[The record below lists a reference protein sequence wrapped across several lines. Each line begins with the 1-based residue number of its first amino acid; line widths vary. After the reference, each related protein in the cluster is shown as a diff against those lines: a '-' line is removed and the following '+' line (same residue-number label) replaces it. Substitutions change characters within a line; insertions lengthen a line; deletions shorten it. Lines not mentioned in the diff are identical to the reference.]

1 MGDCT
6 YLLRNDGDIAKDGVT
21 CYRRDVADP
30 HLVAY
35 IREHA
40 PAWGTESL
48 KRHLLAQGVDPV
60 QLDAALLEA
69 TPALTPLVAVPHAP
83 PPGATPP
90 TAPGRRKPGSKAAIV
105 VGALC
110 GGLGLMALS
119 LFMGREPAPAAKGAA
134 PTSAGESTDDA
145 ALFHG
150 RYGFILKLPPGY
162 EAKSSFTD
170 AEKTLEV
177 VYVYRQGTDPQ
188 HFINEGLYEH
198 LGILR
203 VEVLPRRVP
212 QGFVGMDALKDFVL
226 RQLAADKS
234 TFDQRSTMVNGMPA
248 FIVKVLKPF
257 QIRRGYVV
265 GEKVR
270 YTVVGGFENPVFDQV
285 LETLAET
292 GSNHTDDH

>member
-1 MGDCT
+1 M
-6 YLLRNDGDIAKDGVT
+6 
-21 CYRRDVADP
+21 ADP

-40 PAWGTESL
+40 PAWGTDAL
-48 KRHLLAQGVDPV
+48 KRHLLAQGVDPA

-69 TPALTPLVAVPHAP
+69 TPMLTPLVAVPPAP

-90 TAPGRRKPGSKAAIV
+90 TAPGRKRPASKAALV

-119 LFMGREPAPAAKGAA
+119 MFMGREPAPADKA
-134 PTSAGESTDDA
+134 PATAPSGGEGEDG

-150 RYGFILKLPPGY
+150 RYGFIVKLPPGY
-162 EAKSSFTD
+162 EARSSFTD

-177 VYVYRQGTDPQ
+177 VYIYRQGTDAQ
-188 HFINEGLYEH
+188 HFIHDGLYEH

-203 VEVLPRRVP
+203 LEVLPRRVP
-212 QGFVGMDALKDFVL
+212 QGFVGMDALKDYIL
-226 RQLAADKS
+226 RQLAADKAQ
-234 TFDQRSTMVNGMPA
+234 FEQRSTMVNGMPA
-248 FIVKVLKPF
+248 FIVKILKPF
-257 QIRRGYVV
+257 QIRRAYIV

-270 YTVVGGFENPVFDQV
+270 YTLVGGFENPVFDQV
-285 LETLAET
+285 IETLAET
-292 GSNHTDDH
+292 GSNRTDDH

>member
-1 MGDCT
+1 M
-6 YLLRNDGDIAKDGVT
+6 
-21 CYRRDVADP
+21 ADP

-40 PAWGTESL
+40 PAWGTDAL
-48 KRHLLAQGVDPV
+48 KRHLLSQGVDAA
-60 QLDAALLEA
+60 QLDAALAEA
-69 TPALTPLVAVPHAP
+69 APTLTPLVSVPPAP
-83 PPGATPP
+83 PPGASPP
-90 TAPGRRKPGSKAAIV
+90 TAPGRRRASKAGLI

-119 LFMGREPAPAAKGAA
+119 LFMGRTPAPDTKASA
-134 PTSAGESTDDA
+134 PAPEEAG
-145 ALFHG
+145 LFHG
-150 RYGFILKLPPGY
+150 RYGFIVKLPPGY
-162 EAKSSFTD
+162 EARSSFTD

-177 VYVYRQGTDPQ
+177 VYIYRQGTDPQ

-203 VEVLPRRVP
+203 IEVLPRRVP
-212 QGFVGMDALKDFVL
+212 QGFVGMDALKDYVL

-234 TFDQRSTMVNGMPA
+234 VFEQRATMVNGMPA
-248 FIVKVLKPF
+248 FIVKVAKPF

-265 GEKVR
+265 GDKVR
-270 YTVVGGFENPVFDQV
+270 YTVAGGFENPVFDQV

-292 GSNHTDDH
+292 GSNRTDER

>member
-1 MGDCT
+1 M
-6 YLLRNDGDIAKDGVT
+6 
-21 CYRRDVADP
+21 ADP

-40 PAWGTESL
+40 PAWGTDAL
-48 KRHLLAQGVDPV
+48 KRHLLAQGVDAA
-60 QLDAALLEA
+60 QLDAALAEA
-69 TPALTPLVAVPHAP
+69 APALTPLVAVPPAP
-83 PPGATPP
+83 PPGAVPP
-90 TAPGRRKPGSKAAIV
+90 TAPGKKRKSSKAALV

-119 LFMGREPAPAAKGAA
+119 FLMGRDPAPPPPAAPPAGAA
-134 PTSAGESTDDA
+134 GEDA

-150 RYGFILKLPPGY
+150 RYGFIVKLPPGY

-170 AEKTLEV
+170 AAQSLET
-177 VYVYRQGTDPQ
+177 VYIYRQGTDPQ
-188 HFINEGLYEH
+188 HFIHDGLYEH

-203 VEVLPRRVP
+203 LEVQPRRVP

-226 RQLAADKS
+226 RQLARDKS
-234 TFDQRSTMVNGMPA
+234 QFQQTSTVVNGMPA
-248 FIVKVLKPF
+248 FIVKVSKPF
-257 QIRRGYVV
+257 QIRRAYMV

-270 YTVVGGFENPVFDQV
+270 YTLVGGLENPVFDQV

-292 GSNHTDDH
+292 GSGRTDEH

>member
-1 MGDCT
+1 M
-6 YLLRNDGDIAKDGVT
+6 
-21 CYRRDVADP
+21 ADP

-40 PAWGTESL
+40 PAWGTDSL
-48 KRHLLAQGVDPV
+48 KRHLLAQGVDAA

-69 TPALTPLVAVPHAP
+69 TPTMTPLVAIPPAP
-83 PPGATPP
+83 PPGAAPP
-90 TAPGRRKPGSKAAIV
+90 TAPGRRKRGSKAGLI

-119 LFMGREPAPAAKGAA
+119 LFMGREQAPDTKPPVAATGG
-134 PTSAGESTDDA
+134 GEPEDA

-150 RYGFILKLPPGY
+150 RYGFIVKLPPGY
-162 EAKSSFTD
+162 EARSSFTD

-177 VYVYRQGTDPQ
+177 VYIYRQGTHAQ
-188 HFINEGLYEH
+188 HFIHDGLYEH

-203 VEVLPRRVP
+203 LEVLPRRVP

-226 RQLAADKS
+226 RQLASDKS
-234 TFDQRSTMVNGMPA
+234 QFEQRSTMVNGMPA
-248 FIVKVLKPF
+248 FIVKILKPF
-257 QIRRGYVV
+257 QIRRAYIV

-270 YTVVGGFENPVFDQV
+270 YTLVGGFENPVFDQV
-285 LETLAET
+285 IETLAET
-292 GSNHTDDH
+292 GSHHTDDH